1 VLFSFAFES
10 SKSARLCSN
19 SRSMSRRSHLLAIA
33 ALALG
38 CTPPAGAQAV
48 VGDVYSSD
56 ASIKG
61 TIMLAGAGMRVFSGS
76 QVSAGAQSAVLK
88 LARGGEVK
96 VCPGTNLTVS
106 ASSNGSE
113 MLFSVSTGALEFH
126 YAIDSGAD
134 SIITP
139 DFQLRLTGPG
149 EYHIGIGA
157 DQRGATCVRGLQR
170 NNALVSVTEML
181 GDGRYQVQPNEEVV
195 FHDGRVNTATAGA
208 LVHCGCPDPP
218 APVIRAEA
226 KPAVAPATQSQ
237 PPVQDSPPAEHVQ
250 VDAPFVFRGDKTE
263 PDVPYTLLRLTTR
276 EGNDLALKL
285 VPTVLPP
292 PELASK
298 TQEKPKVAAAADKN
312 SGGFFK
318 KVGRFFSRMFRG

>member
-1 VLFSFAFES
+1 MT
-10 SKSARLCSN
+10 RLCSN
-19 SRSMSRRSHLLAIA
+19 SCSMFRRSHLLAIA
-33 ALALG
+33 TLALG
-38 CTPPAGAQAV
+38 FSLSASAQVV

-106 ASSNGSE
+106 ASASGTE

-139 DFQLRLTGPG
+139 DFQVRLMGPG

-170 NNALVSVTEML
+170 NNALVTVTEML

-218 APVIRAEA
+218 TPVMRTEA
-226 KPAVAPATQSQ
+226 KPAETPVVPPLQPQ
-237 PPVQDSPPAEHVQ
+237 PPAPNSDLAEHVQ

-263 PDVPYTLLRLTTR
+263 PDVPYTLLRMTTR
-276 EGNDLALKL
+276 NGNDLALKL

-292 PELASK
+292 PDLTAK
-298 TQEKPKVAAAADKN
+298 TPEKPKAAASVDKN